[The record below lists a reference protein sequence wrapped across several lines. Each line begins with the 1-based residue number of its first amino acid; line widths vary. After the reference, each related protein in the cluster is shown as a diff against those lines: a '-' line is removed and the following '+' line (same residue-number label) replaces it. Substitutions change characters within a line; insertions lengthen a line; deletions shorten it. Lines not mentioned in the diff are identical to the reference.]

1 MFGQDNFGIGG
12 FFQLYEEA
20 FQKEIFEVIHL
31 VPLLGLGF
39 HEPYLD
45 FLKFQV
51 RLFAS
56 DHLNKVLD
64 NDVNTIFYTD
74 CFIDSSQLMCWFL
87 YCKETVNEAN
97 IDTHLDSMLK
107 HADHIDYLHQHNS
120 GFIAAVEQSLQPFV
134 LYPWQFE

>member
-1 MFGQDNFGIGG
+1 MRVSWKIRASFHRLVTETSSSFPEYIKARDDCRQDLYRQCIKNFFRRSSRYLNMFGQDNFGIGG
-12 FFQLYEEA
+12 LFQLYEEA

-51 RLFAS
+51 RLFTS

-64 NDVNTIFYTD
+64 NDVNTIFTR
-74 CFIDSSQLMCWFL
+74 
-87 YCKETVNEAN
+87 TVLSIRA
-97 IDTHLDSMLK
+97 S
-107 HADHIDYLHQHNS
+107 
-120 GFIAAVEQSLQPFV
+120 
-134 LYPWQFE
+134 

>member
-51 RLFAS
+51 RLFTS

-64 NDVNTIFYTD
+64 NDVNTIFYAD
-74 CFIDSSQLMCWFL
+74 CFIDTSQLMCWFL
-87 YCKETVNEAN
+87 YYKETVNEAN
-97 IDTHLDSMLK
+97 IDTHLKRFAL
-107 HADHIDYLHQHNS
+107 DHTVGTD
-120 GFIAAVEQSLQPFV
+120 
-134 LYPWQFE
+134 